1 MHDNLY
7 NQYISVVE
15 ENNILRRNVAEMQEQ
30 IHNFQVRIK
39 ELIEEINNYE
49 LAKYGKNY

>member
-39 ELIEEINNYE
+39 ELLDETNYYQ
-49 LAKYGKNY
+49 LKYEKN